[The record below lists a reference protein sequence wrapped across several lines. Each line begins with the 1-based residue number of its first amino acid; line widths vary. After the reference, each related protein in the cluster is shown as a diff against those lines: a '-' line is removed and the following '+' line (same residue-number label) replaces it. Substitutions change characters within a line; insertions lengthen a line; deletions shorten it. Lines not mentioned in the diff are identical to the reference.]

1 MVLSRNDKIIAAL
14 AVVILI
20 AAAIAIILYQP
31 AEEEIIESQMEK
43 TYSVTWTMYPGEK
56 TITDGLYAEKKS
68 PYTGTFSIDDV
79 PDGSVLTSVKVQV
92 KWQDDRVYGLRKT
105 KGRDTLTVDIGLVG
119 GGSQTH
125 NAIGSGNETLMF
137 TICDMPSVD
146 SVEANDSYIA
156 EEIIRDMFTGKN
168 SASFDVTA
176 SVKIGEPIWR
186 LLKRFMDK
194 GNGFNLKVY
203 YEYYTPTIEEPK
215 DEIPPPEDTTDETTS
230 YLGMMVATGNFG
242 RI

>member
-1 MVLSRNDKIIAAL
+1 MVLSRNDKIIAGL

-20 AAAIAIILYQP
+20 VAAIAIILYQP
-31 AEEEIIESQMEK
+31 AETKIIESQIEK
-43 TYSVTWTMYPGEK
+43 TYPVTWTMHPGEK
-56 TITDGLYAEKKS
+56 TITDGLYAGKKS

-79 PDGSVLTSVKVQV
+79 PDGSVLTSVKIQV
-92 KWQDDRVYGLRKT
+92 KWQDDHTYGLIFK
-105 KGRDTLTVDIGLVG
+105 KGFDKLTVEIGLVG
-119 GGSQTH
+119 GGSLTH
-125 NAIGSGNETLMF
+125 TGTGSGNETLPF
-137 TICDMPSVD
+137 TICDMPSID

-156 EEIIRDMFTGKN
+156 EEIIMDMFSGKN

-176 SVKIGEPIWR
+176 SVKTGEKIRRP
-186 LLKRFMDK
+186 LKYLGDQ

-203 YEYYTPTIEEPK
+203 YEYYTPMIEEPNG
-215 DEIPPPEDTTDETTS
+215 EMPPEEPPVEETS

>member
-1 MVLSRNDKIIAAL
+1 MVLSRNDKIIAGL

-20 AAAIAIILYQP
+20 VAAIAIILYQP
-31 AEEEIIESQMEK
+31 AETKIIESQIEK
-43 TYSVTWTMYPGEK
+43 TYPVTWTMHPGEK
-56 TITDGLYAEKKS
+56 TITDGLYAGKKS

-79 PDGSVLTSVKVQV
+79 PDGSVLTSVKIQV

-105 KGRDTLTVDIGLVG
+105 KGRDTLTVDISFG
-119 GGSQTH
+119 GKTETH
-125 NAIGSGNETLMF
+125 KGTGSGNQNLTF
-137 TICDMPSVD
+137 YPFDMPMLD
-146 SVEANDSYIA
+146 SVEANDSYTA

-168 SASFDVTA
+168 SASFDVKA

-186 LLKRFMDK
+186 PLKRFMDK

-203 YEYYTPTIEEPK
+203 YEYYTPMIEEPNG
-215 DEIPPPEDTTDETTS
+215 EMPPEEPPVEETS